1 MSRETRDGWHPRND
15 FRFKTM
21 TAADFAR
28 TKRIYT
34 KQVELVGLLHRAGVP
49 ILAGTDVLNP
59 YCFPGFSLHDELA
72 LLVEAGLTPMEALQ
86 AATQNPAIFL
96 KATDSLGTI
105 AAGKLA
111 DLVLLDADPIADIHN
126 TTKINAVVL
135 DGQLLDQAARQRL
148 LDFVRLQV
156 ALPPHEIEQSLPR
169 GLVQQ
174 LAVEDNRK
182 IGRAHV

>member
-1 MSRETRDGWHPRND
+1 MVVQYMSRETRDDWNPRND
-15 FRFKTM
+15 FRFKTA

-28 TKRIYT
+28 TRRIYA

-86 AATQNPAIFL
+86 AATRNPAIFL

-156 ALPPHEIEQSLPR
+156 ALPPLDSARH
-169 GLVQQ
+169 
-174 LAVEDNRK
+174 
-182 IGRAHV
+182 